1 MKNILQITNLYKN
14 YGRIKAV
21 QNLSL
26 SVAPGTVFG
35 LLGPNGSGKTTTLG
49 VILDVVSKTSGSYT
63 WFDEAPTHHTRKKIG
78 AILESPAFY
87 PYLSAAE
94 NLKVVA
100 RIKGVPYNRIDVV
113 LEKTGLMERKN
124 DRYQTYSLGMKQRLA
139 IASALLSDP
148 LVLVLDEPTNGLDPQ
163 GIADVR
169 ELILKISS
177 EGKTIILASHLL
189 DEVQKVCSH
198 FAVLNK
204 GKTLYTGSVEEALS
218 NSESIEVASPQAE
231 ELINAIKSFEFTGEV
246 SANHQKVTVKLTQ
259 QKTGYDLNQ
268 YLVSKG
274 IVVSHL
280 ATERKNLEA
289 QFLEILSQ
297 SK

>member
-1 MKNILQITNLYKN
+1 METILEISNLYKN
-14 YGRIKAV
+14 YGKIKAV
-21 QNLSL
+21 QDLSL
-26 SVAPGTVFG
+26 KITSGTVFG

-49 VILDVVSKTSGSYT
+49 VALDVVQKTSGDYQ
-63 WFDEAPTHHTRKKIG
+63 WFGKPPTKEARKKIG

-87 PYLSAAE
+87 PYLSAVN

-100 RIKGVPYNRIDVV
+100 RIKGTPYNRIDAVI
-113 LEKTGLMERKN
+113 EKVGLSERKN

-148 LVLVLDEPTNGLDPQ
+148 HVLVLDEPTNGLDPQ

-204 GKTLYTGSVEEALS
+204 GKTLYTGSVEETLS
-218 NSESIEVASPQAE
+218 NKESLEVAAPDLESLQ
-231 ELINAIKSFEFTGEV
+231 SVV
-246 SANHQKVTVKLTQ
+246 SQYKYCKDAQLGHQKIIVHLNNG
-259 QKTGYDLNQ
+259 KTGYDLNS
-268 YLVSKG
+268 YLVNKG
-274 IVVSHL
+274 IVVSLL
-280 ATERKNLEA
+280 ATERKNLEE

-297 SK
+297 AK